1 MNFTTQY
8 SDFKFKG
15 EKSTSDTLVS
25 LVPCM
30 TNQERISQ
38 ALMTGS
44 LVQAANVG
52 YDIQSDKEIT
62 DILFDVKKRNL
73 DIVDRLQ
80 AVQIVKN
87 KVENFIR
94 GKLDEKEKTV
104 QLAEKSNS
112 QSTKIVSDEPGSER
126 KV

>member
-8 SDFKFKG
+8 SDFSFKG

-52 YDIQSDKEIT
+52 YDIQSDQEIT

-87 KVENFIR
+87 KVESFIR
-94 GKLDEKEKTV
+94 GKLEKE
-104 QLAEKSNS
+104 QQEK
-112 QSTKIVSDEPGSER
+112 QSKEDLPAQKEVKDVGES